1 MEGKGILD
9 GLSFCFTG
17 PLESMRR
24 ADAEALVRSLGGWI
38 PYSVFNKTSYLVT
51 NDTTTGTSKNVK
63 ARMYG
68 VKVIDEK
75 QFLALTGRAA

>member
-1 MEGKGILD
+1 MAENLE

-24 ADAEALVRSLGGWI
+24 SDAEALVRSLGGWI
-38 PYSVFNKTSYLVT
+38 PYTVYSKTSFLVT
-51 NDTTTGTSKNVK
+51 NDTASGSSKNAK

-68 VKVIDEK
+68 IKIINERE
-75 QFLALTGRAA
+75 FLQLVGKAA